1 MKFMGKCFCAIRNKS
16 NIITTAIFLAQFFY
30 DLIICDRPKVHCEF
44 ISSVRSNDPI
54 KKSIHSSIM
63 TIPWYVSRKVLT
75 FFYFFTSPCFFPF

>member
-54 KKSIHSSIM
+54 KKKYTFVYNDDSVVCFSKG
-63 TIPWYVSRKVLT
+63 TYVFL
-75 FFYFFTSPCFFPF
+75 FFHFSVFFSF